1 VYARAVD
8 AKRSRR
14 AVDASRRRSALS
26 LARAS
31 SRGRASSS
39 FDDAF
44 ARVRMPPV
52 SDLERLVDDDD
63 DDRRRR
69 RRCASA
75 QIVLLVGAYAVVAYV
90 AWTIVAGMATR

>member
-1 VYARAVD
+1 
-8 AKRSRR
+8 
-14 AVDASRRRSALS
+14 
-26 LARAS
+26 
-31 SRGRASSS
+31 
-39 FDDAF
+39 
-44 ARVRMPPV
+44 MPPV
-52 SDLERLVDDDD
+52 SDLERLVDDDDD